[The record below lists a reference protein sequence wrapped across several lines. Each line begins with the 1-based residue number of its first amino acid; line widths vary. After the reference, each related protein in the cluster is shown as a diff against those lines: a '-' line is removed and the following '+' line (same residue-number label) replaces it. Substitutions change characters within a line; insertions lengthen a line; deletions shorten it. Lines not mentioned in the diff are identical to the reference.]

1 MLQSLGMQKTYL
13 EWSDIEALV
22 DRLIGHLPS
31 DYDVLL
37 AIARGGLVPCCL
49 ISEQLD
55 IRNILVA
62 AVMYYTG
69 VGQTIDRPLFL
80 QFPDDI
86 LLADKRVLVIDDV
99 WDTGKTIMAVKE
111 RLQTV
116 GCRHDVATL
125 HYKPARSRFPERPE
139 YFAEETDDWI
149 VYPWDPEHER
159 NQAVSE

>member
-1 MLQSLGMQKTYL
+1 MQKTYL
-13 EWSDIEALV
+13 DWTHIEELV
-22 DRLIGHLPS
+22 GRLVAELPR
-31 DYDVLL
+31 DYDALL
-37 AIARGGLVPCCL
+37 TIARGGLVPCCL

-55 IRNILVA
+55 MRNILVA

-69 VGQTIDRPLFL
+69 VGQTMDRPLFL

-86 LLADKRVLVIDDV
+86 LLADKHILVIDDV
-99 WDTGKTIMAVKE
+99 WDTGKTIMAVKD
-111 RLQTV
+111 RLRAV

-125 HYKPARSRFPERPE
+125 HYKPARSRFSARPE

-159 NQAVSE
+159 SSE